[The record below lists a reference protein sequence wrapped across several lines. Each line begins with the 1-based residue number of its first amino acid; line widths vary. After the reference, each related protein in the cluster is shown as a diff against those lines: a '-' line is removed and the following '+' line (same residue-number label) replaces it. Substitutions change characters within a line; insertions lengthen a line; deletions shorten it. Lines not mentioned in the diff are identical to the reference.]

1 MQTYPSATADIACST
16 PGFETLCSAVKA
28 ANLAE
33 TLSGEGTFTVFAPT
47 NDAFE
52 RLPEAV
58 VALLED
64 VEVLENVLLY
74 HVVLEELFSTDLECS
89 ELVMMANE
97 RDTRTI
103 CKNNKIFQKGAGNTD
118 DDKPQIIGVDIEACN
133 GVIHIVDEVILPA

>member
-1 MQTYPSATADIACST
+1 
-16 PGFETLCSAVKA
+16 VKA